1 MARIVSLGGVPVR
14 DTTTRALLRFLDR
27 RPARPLAIGFVNHNF
42 VVACQALRPQAA
54 ADPDGILLL
63 NDGVGVALAARLVA
77 GRGFAEN
84 TNGTD
89 FVPRLLFE
97 VDRDLSV
104 YLLGGTPE
112 VVARASAFVDA
123 MPRRRVVGATDGF
136 SIWQDEARVVAA
148 INAAR
153 PDILLV
159 GFGNPRQER
168 WILDNRRQLDVGVI
182 LAVGAL
188 FEWMTGSRRRA
199 PQILQRARLEW
210 LYRLAIEP
218 RRLFKRYTI
227 DVLRFFALVLRER
240 GTATTVSRDRA
251 PPR

>member
-1 MARIVSLGGVPVR
+1 MAHIVSLGGVPVR
-14 DTTTRALLRFLDR
+14 DTTTRAVLRFLER
-27 RPARPLAIGFVNHNF
+27 RPQRQLAIGFVNHNF
-42 VVACQALRPQAA
+42 VVACQGLRARA
-54 ADPDGILLL
+54 EADADGILLL
-63 NDGVGVALAARLVA
+63 NDGVGVSLAARLVA

-89 FVPRLLFE
+89 FVPRLLQE
-97 VDRDLSV
+97 IDRDLSV

-112 VVARASAFVDA
+112 VVARAATFVEA
-123 MPRRRVVGATDGF
+123 MPRRRVVGANDGF

-168 WILDNRRQLDVGVI
+168 WILDNRRRLDVATI

-188 FEWMTGSRRRA
+188 FEWITGSRKRA
-199 PQILQRARLEW
+199 PLVLQRARLEW

-218 RRLFKRYTI
+218 RRLVRRYTI
-227 DVLRFFALVLRER
+227 DVVRFFALVLRER
-240 GTATTVSRDRA
+240 NATAINRGRA